1 MRNIRHSRKLSAGN
15 KTRLG
20 QSNRRRSREIRAFRF
35 WYSKGKSTIL
45 DLVKR
50 QNRRIKFK

>member
-1 MRNIRHSRKLSAGN
+1 MRNIRHSRKLGAGN
-15 KTRLG
+15 KTRLW
-20 QSNRRRSREIRAFRF
+20 QSDRRSSREIRACRF
-35 WYSKGKSTIL
+35 WNGKGKSTIL